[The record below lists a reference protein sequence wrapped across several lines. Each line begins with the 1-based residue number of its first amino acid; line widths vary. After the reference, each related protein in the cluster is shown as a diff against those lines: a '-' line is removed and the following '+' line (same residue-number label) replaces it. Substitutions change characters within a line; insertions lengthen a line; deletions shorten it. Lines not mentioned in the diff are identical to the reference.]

1 MRRISVIL
9 FKEWKESLRNKM
21 ILFGAIFL
29 PLLMVGAAVAMV
41 YQGRTSGPPG
51 AEVALFNTALMYFLI
66 LPVIIPLA
74 IAVYSIVGEKEQGT
88 LEPLLATPISDWELF
103 VGKALVSVL
112 PAVVLTWGSFALFL
126 GVSVA
131 LLGRIPPHALTAP
144 WLAAVFGLTPLLS
157 LFSVGVTMLVSS
169 RATDARAAYEFS
181 SLAVLPALVPLI
193 IYSTR
198 KTIVSLGLV
207 AVEGVVL
214 LVGSAVVLYFAI
226 RMFRRE
232 QILTRWK

>member
-1 MRRISVIL
+1 
-9 FKEWKESLRNKM
+9 
-21 ILFGAIFL
+21 
-29 PLLMVGAAVAMV
+29 
-41 YQGRTSGPPG
+41 
-51 AEVALFNTALMYFLI
+51 
-66 LPVIIPLA
+66 
-74 IAVYSIVGEKEQGT
+74 
-88 LEPLLATPISDWELF
+88 
-103 VGKALVSVL
+103 
-112 PAVVLTWGSFALFL
+112 
-126 GVSVA
+126 
-131 LLGRIPPHALTAP
+131 
-144 WLAAVFGLTPLLS
+144 
-157 LFSVGVTMLVSS
+157 MLVSS